1 MGFFA
6 TRARTT
12 VGPEA
17 GEGLTEEQ
25 RRSLPARFEAVG
37 EALVSGSSPTAACA
51 VAGHDLA
58 HDGVSLEEAL
68 DELRRTAGLLLGAEP
83 AFADVRSLASAWS
96 EAALTYLNRLSCEDP
111 LTGLATLAHV
121 RARLTATYRGADAR
135 PPRESHALV
144 VVDLLAGSRG
154 GPADVLT
161 LALRAARL
169 GERARTVFPGHET
182 IGRIGPVRVVVLA
195 DRDERLGRRADLLRR
210 LLRGAEGDG
219 GPRVWIEGLPGTD
232 AAAGLLLDELARL

>member
-1 MGFFA
+1 MS
-6 TRARTT
+6 
-12 VGPEA
+12 
-17 GEGLTEEQ
+17 EEQ
-25 RRSLPARFEAVG
+25 RRALPARFEAVG
-37 EALVSGSSPTAACA
+37 EALASGSASAAACA

-68 DELRRTAGLLLGAEP
+68 DGLRTTARTVLRAEP
-83 AFADVRSLASAWS
+83 AFGDVRSLATAWS

-121 RARLTATYRGADAR
+121 RTRLASLYRAADDR
-135 PPRESHALV
+135 PPRTTHALV
-144 VVDLLAGSRG
+144 VVDLLAGGRG

-182 IGRIGPVRVVVLA
+182 IGRIGPVRVVVVA
-195 DRDERLGRRADLLRR
+195 DRDERLARRADLLRR
-210 LLRGAEGDG
+210 LLEGVERDG
-219 GPRVWIEGLPGTD
+219 GLRVWVEGLPGTD
-232 AAAGLLLDELARL
+232 ASAGLLLDELARL